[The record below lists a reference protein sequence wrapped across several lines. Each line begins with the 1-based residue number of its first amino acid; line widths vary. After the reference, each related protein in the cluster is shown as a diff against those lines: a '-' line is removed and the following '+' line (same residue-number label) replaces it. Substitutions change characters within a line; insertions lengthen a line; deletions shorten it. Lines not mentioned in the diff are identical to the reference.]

1 MFVSIMKF
9 LDKFKMGDF
18 DDVKNGDLEFEIEPE
33 EIEFLYPMMKLKEK
47 LKRILFKTQF
57 EDKTEI
63 LLKGMIRVK
72 DECEVKKHN
81 GLNKTQKEFFNQRK
95 CVAESLLMYK
105 KSGITALKGDK
116 TIKITSL
123 ISTLIGTE
131 LENKYKEYGLHYE
144 AMTFEEGKEIL
155 ENRLCDDVESYIY
168 DYWHDYAEWGGIS
181 EDEMGDYMNN
191 IDDELI
197 ESYIDGRSL
206 SREITEEQIIGAINS
221 MNDAI
226 KRFNRQ
232 GAPIKNAKL
241 HKVVLLFKE
250 VGLSRPRNKD
260 YELMYECCDCF
271 GLIDENLKKG
281 WESAGSYQANISYM
295 KSIWKEALKA
305 KQAMFCFYD

>member
-1 MFVSIMKF
+1 M
-9 LDKFKMGDF
+9 DDF
-18 DDVKNGDLEFEIEPE
+18 NYVKNVEVEFEIEPE
-33 EIEFLYPMMKLKEK
+33 ELEFLYPMMKIEEK
-47 LKRILFKTQF
+47 LSRILLKTQF

-63 LLKGMIRVK
+63 LLKSMIRVK
-72 DECEVKKHN
+72 DGRDVKRHN
-81 GLNKTQKEFFNQRK
+81 GLNKTQKEFFTQRK

-116 TIKITSL
+116 TIKITST

-155 ENRLCDDVESYIY
+155 ENRLYDDVESFIY

-206 SREITEEQIIGAINS
+206 SREITEVQIIGAINYI
-221 MNDAI
+221 NDAI
-226 KRFNRQ
+226 KRSNRK

-241 HKVVLLFKE
+241 HKVVLSFKE
-250 VGLSRPRNKD
+250 IGLSRPRNKD
-260 YELMYECCDCF
+260 YEIMYECCDCL

-281 WESAGSYQANISYM
+281 WESIGSYQGNISYM

-305 KQAMFCFYD
+305 NQAMPYFYD

>member
-1 MFVSIMKF
+1 
-9 LDKFKMGDF
+9 
-18 DDVKNGDLEFEIEPE
+18 
-33 EIEFLYPMMKLKEK
+33 
-47 LKRILFKTQF
+47 
-57 EDKTEI
+57 
-63 LLKGMIRVK
+63 
-72 DECEVKKHN
+72 
-81 GLNKTQKEFFNQRK
+81 
-95 CVAESLLMYK
+95 MYK

-116 TIKITSL
+116 TIKITSS